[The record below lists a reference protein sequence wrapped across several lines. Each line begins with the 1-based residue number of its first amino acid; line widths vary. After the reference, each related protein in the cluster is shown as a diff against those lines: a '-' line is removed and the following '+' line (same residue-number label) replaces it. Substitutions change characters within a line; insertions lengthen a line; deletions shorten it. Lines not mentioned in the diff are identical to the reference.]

1 MRAFC
6 QRAVNGNGCSA
17 NQTDIAGR
25 AAGVNPAI
33 AFRAAFDVVCDPH
46 AAADGHGA
54 VHAHAAGAKAGGVIA
69 GDAAAVHSEAS
80 LRTVLGRHIYA
91 AAGAGDTVAGNAAA
105 VHGEAAGAFY
115 PYAAAVRVVVSGDAA
130 AIHGE
135 AADHLDAA
143 TYCVAAS
150 VGDLTAPL
158 AVGQDEIDAAA
169 YVDRTLTGCAGD
181 GMTVQAEERVGR
193 GLPNVPAAER
203 HVVGQVVTSAI
214 LDGGQLLRRA
224 DRLPGLAFVA
234 AAIMSAARAADG
246 MAVRVGSGHADR
258 PARRDAE
265 EVVLARVTVKILL
278 IVEIRAGGDGNAFVG
293 RRILRGHADGRV
305 GGQMIRA
312 DGDDLSAA
320 QIDIAGRTAGVIP
333 VRALCTVTDIV
344 FDLHRAGDGEAVIRI
359 YAAAISCIVAGD
371 AAAGHGHTA
380 EDLHTTA
387 AACGVAG
394 DSAVTGHGEGAAA
407 ADIHSAAIDC
417 TVAADCSAVHIEF
430 AAAPHI
436 HSATAPDGGVI
447 GDAAAVHGKGAVIP
461 HPYAAASPSGVFTAG
476 SGVAGDAAAVHDEI
490 AAFMK
495 THAVSKIF
503 GSV

>member
-1 MRAFC
+1 MIAPA
-6 QRAVNGNGCSA
+6 RAVNGNGCSA

-25 AAGVNPAI
+25 AAGVNSVI
-33 AFRAAFDVVCDPH
+33 AFRAAVDVVCDPH

-69 GDAAAVHSEAS
+69 GDAAAVHGEAS
-80 LRTVLGRHIYA
+80 LRTIIGSHKYA

-105 VHGEAAGAFY
+105 VHGEAASVFY

-150 VGDLTAPL
+150 VGDFTAPL
-158 AVGQDEIDAAA
+158 AVGQDEIDAVA
-169 YVDRTLTGCAGD
+169 YGDRTRTGCAGD

-203 HVVGQVVTSAI
+203 HVVGQVVISAI

-224 DRLPGLAFVA
+224 DRLPGLVCVA
-234 AAIMSAARAADG
+234 AAIMRAARAADG
-246 MAVRVGSGHADR
+246 MAVRVSSGHADR
-258 PARRDAE
+258 LVRRDIE

-293 RRILRGHADGRV
+293 RQILRGHANGRV

-312 DGDDLSAA
+312 DGDGLVAA
-320 QIDIAGRTAGVIP
+320 QIDIAGTRSLLVSGN
-333 VRALCTVTDIV
+333 
-344 FDLHRAGDGEAVIRI
+344 LHRAGDGEAAIRI
-359 YAAAISCIVAGD
+359 YAAAIFRI
-371 AAAGHGHTA
+371 
-380 EDLHTTA
+380 
-387 AACGVAG
+387 VAG

-407 ADIHSAAIDC
+407 ANMHAAAVVACAVASDHSAGHSEGAAANMHTAAAAAAIAAC
-417 TVAADCSAVHIEF
+417 VVAADLSAVHIEF
-430 AAAPHI
+430 AAVL
-436 HSATAPDGGVI
+436 TVG
-447 GDAAAVHGKGAVIP
+447 
-461 HPYAAASPSGVFTAG
+461 
-476 SGVAGDAAAVHDEI
+476 
-490 AAFMK
+490 
-495 THAVSKIF
+495 
-503 GSV
+503 

>member
-25 AAGVNPAI
+25 AAGVNSVI
-33 AFRAAFDVVCDPH
+33 AFRAAVDVVCDPH

-69 GDAAAVHSEAS
+69 GDAAAVHGEAS

-150 VGDLTAPL
+150 VGDFTAPL
-158 AVGQDEIDAAA
+158 AVGQDEIDAVA
-169 YVDRTLTGCAGD
+169 YGDRTRTGCAGD

-224 DRLPGLAFVA
+224 DRLPGLACVA
-234 AAIMSAARAADG
+234 AALLTARAADG
-246 MAVRVGSGHADR
+246 MVVRVGSGHADR
-258 PARRDAE
+258 PVRRDVE

-293 RRILRGHADGRV
+293 RQILRGHADGRV

-312 DGDDLSAA
+312 DGDGLVAA
-320 QIDIAGRTAGVIP
+320 QIDIAGTRSLLVSGN
-333 VRALCTVTDIV
+333 
-344 FDLHRAGDGEAVIRI
+344 LHRTGDGDAAIRI
-359 YAAAISCIVAGD
+359 YAAASSRIVAGD
-371 AAAGHGHTA
+371 AAAGHG
-380 EDLHTTA
+380 EDAVAANMHA
-387 AACGVAG
+387 AAVVACAVAA
-394 DSAVTGHGEGAAA
+394 DRSAGHSEGAAA
-407 ADIHSAAIDC
+407 NMHTAAAAAAIAAC
-417 TVAADCSAVHIEF
+417 VVAADLSAVHIEF
-430 AAAPHI
+430 AAVPHI
-436 HSATAPDGGVI
+436 HSSTVPDGGVI

-476 SGVAGDAAAVHDEI
+476 GSVAGDAAAVHDEI
-490 AAFMK
+490 AILAQIHTVAK
-495 THAVSKIF
+495 ER
-503 GSV
+503 

>member
-1 MRAFC
+1 M
-6 QRAVNGNGCSA
+6 
-17 NQTDIAGR
+17 
-25 AAGVNPAI
+25 
-33 AFRAAFDVVCDPH
+33 
-46 AAADGHGA
+46 
-54 VHAHAAGAKAGGVIA
+54 
-69 GDAAAVHSEAS
+69 
-80 LRTVLGRHIYA
+80 RTVLGRHIYA

-105 VHGEAAGAFY
+105 VHGEAASVFY

-150 VGDLTAPL
+150 VGDFTAPL
-158 AVGQDEIDAAA
+158 AVGQDEIDAVA
-169 YVDRTLTGCAGD
+169 YGDRTRTGCAGD

-224 DRLPGLAFVA
+224 DRLPGLACVA
-234 AAIMSAARAADG
+234 AAVLTARAADG
-246 MAVRVGSGHADR
+246 MVVRVGSGHADR
-258 PARRDAE
+258 PVRRDVE

-293 RRILRGHADGRV
+293 RQILRGHADGRV

-312 DGDDLSAA
+312 DGDGLAAA
-320 QIDIAGRTAGVIP
+320 QIDIAGRTARVIP
-333 VRALCTVTDIV
+333 VRALCTVADIV
-344 FDLHRAGDGEAVIRI
+344 LDLHRAGKSQNAVAIANIATHI
-359 YAAAISCIVAGD
+359 YAAAISRIVAGD
-371 AAAGHGHTA
+371 AAAGHGEGAVAANMH
-380 EDLHTTA
+380 A
-387 AACGVAG
+387 AAVVACAVAA
-394 DSAVTGHGEGAAA
+394 DRSAGHGEGAVAANMHPAA
-407 ADIHSAAIDC
+407 AAAAIAAC
-417 TVAADCSAVHIEF
+417 AVAADLSAVHIEF

-436 HSATAPDGGVI
+436 HTAAVPDGGVI
-447 GDAAAVHGKGAVIP
+447 GDAAAVHSKGAVIP

-490 AAFMK
+490 AALMK
-495 THAVSKIF
+495 THAVSEIF
-503 GSV
+503 NSTCCCTVGDLAAVLTVGHGEGRRIAFHRFPDIKRISIIYNRNGVAIQTESDITINIDAPDFI